1 VKSLIHVKIYGVP
14 ADISQEVLVE
24 VEKSLKFNITIANKT
39 KIPENQILISFI
51 KDELETRSKTVI
63 VAEVIILSE
72 NFGTSKAVR
81 NDLAYE
87 IRGILFS
94 RFDNAYRI
102 LCSVKPFDKKVI
114 VSSTS
119 R

>member
-1 VKSLIHVKIYGVP
+1 MIHVKIYGVP
-14 ADISQEVLVE
+14 VDTSQEVLAKVKE
-24 VEKSLKFNITIANKT
+24 SLKFNIAIANKT

-51 KDELETRSKTVI
+51 KDGLETRSKTVI

-72 NFGTSKAVR
+72 NFGTSKAMR

-94 RFDNAYRI
+94 RFDNASRI
-102 LCSVKPFDKKVI
+102 SCSVKPFDKKDS
-114 VSSTS
+114 VSSIS